1 MTQFKAGSLTG
12 YSWGAVMAAAA
23 LAALL
28 LMALTGRKQGLKRGT
43 VPLFG
48 LLAIPLCV
56 LLGRAGYYLCS
67 LNRLRVTGVRF
78 FDLAGGGMMLY
89 GAAAGGM
96 LAAFLTGKIT
106 KTSFGKIADCAAAP
120 AALTIAAGRFAEY
133 LTGAGFGFSVADW
146 FDPWNTYNRSFIAW
160 EEPEALCRFPFAVQD
175 PFYGDW
181 MFAINLLEGIAA
193 VVFLV
198 ILLRMKPRQAGG
210 AAALLLMMYAACQV
224 VFESMREDEVL
235 RLNFMKINMLVS
247 ALVLLGILILCL
259 KKAGANPRH
268 ALFATAL
275 LFLLAGVATAM
286 EFALEQKIGFLTWMR
301 ADLCYLVMGLCSLG
315 MLITVVKEWKKA
327 FPVRN
332 HPLTGGQ

>member
-1 MTQFKAGSLTG
+1 MTHFSAGRLTG
-12 YSWGAVMAAAA
+12 YTWGAMIAAAA
-23 LAALL
+23 LVSLLWMTAA
-28 LMALTGRKQGLKRGT
+28 GKKRGLKNGT

-48 LLAIPLCV
+48 ILAILLCV

-67 LNRLRVTGVRF
+67 LNRMQVIGVPF
-78 FDLAGGGMMLY
+78 FRLTGGGMMLY
-89 GAAAGGM
+89 GAMIGGL
-96 LAAFLTGKIT
+96 LAVFLTGKIT

-120 AALTIAAGRFAEY
+120 AALMIAAGRFAEY
-133 LTGAGFGFSVADW
+133 LTGAGYGFSVADW

-160 EEPEALCRFPFAVQD
+160 EEPVLLCRFPFAVQD

-181 MFAINLLEGIAA
+181 MFAINLPEGLAA
-193 VVFLV
+193 IICLV
-198 ILLRMKPRQAGG
+198 ILLRMRPRKDGG

>member
-1 MTQFKAGSLTG
+1 MTRFKAGSLNG
-12 YSWGAVMAAAA
+12 YTWGAVIAAAVLVSLLWMAAA
-23 LAALL
+23 
-28 LMALTGRKQGLKRGT
+28 GKKRGLKSGT

-48 LLAIPLCV
+48 ILAIPLGV

-67 LNRLRVTGVRF
+67 LNRLQVTGVPF
-78 FDLAGGGMMLY
+78 FRLTGGGMMFY
-89 GAAAGGM
+89 GAAAGVL

-133 LTGAGFGFSVADW
+133 LTGAGYGFSVTDW

-160 EEPEALCRFPFAVQD
+160 EEPTILCRFPFAVQD

-193 VVFLV
+193 IVFLV
-198 ILLRMKPRQAGG
+198 VLLRMKPRKDGG
-210 AAALLLMMYAACQV
+210 AAVLLLMMYAACQV

-235 RLNFMKINMLVS
+235 RLDFMKINMLLS
-247 ALVLLGILILCL
+247 ALVLLGILIICL
-259 KKAGANPRH
+259 KKAGADLPH
-268 ALFATAL
+268 ALCVIAV
-275 LFLLAGVATAM
+275 LFLLAGIATAM

-315 MLITVVKEWKKA
+315 MLVMIVKEWKKA
-327 FPVRN
+327 FPV
-332 HPLTGGQ
+332 TEG

>member
-12 YSWGAVMAAAA
+12 YTWGAVVAAAV
-23 LAALL
+23 LVSLL
-28 LMALTGRKQGLKRGT
+28 LMALTGKKRGLKRGT

-48 LLAIPLCV
+48 MLAIPLCV

-67 LNRLRVTGVRF
+67 LNRMKTIGVPF
-78 FDLAGGGMMLY
+78 LNLAGGGMMLY
-89 GAAAGGM
+89 GAVAGGL

-106 KTSFGKIADCAAAP
+106 KTPIGKIADCAAAP
-120 AALTIAAGRFAEY
+120 ATLTLAAGRFAEY
-133 LTGAGFGFSVADW
+133 LTGAGYGFSVADW

-193 VVFLV
+193 TVFLV
-198 ILLRMKPRQAGG
+198 VLLRMKNRKNGG

-235 RLNFMKINMLVS
+235 RLNFMKINMLIS
-247 ALVLLGILILCL
+247 ALVLLAVMIICL
-259 KKAGANPRH
+259 RKNGAEARH
-268 ALFATAL
+268 SVAMTVL
-275 LFLLAGVATAM
+275 LFLLAGIATAM

-301 ADLCYLVMGLCSLG
+301 ADLCYLVMGLACLS
-315 MLITVVKEWKKA
+315 MLLLTVKEWKKA
-327 FPVRN
+327 FPV
-332 HPLTGGQ
+332 TEG